1 MTTSMYTNWIGTPP
15 KILPLPIK
23 VNNGSSTNIVVALV
37 YMRANPRPIFIIAK
51 VTIKGGIVVLDI
63 TNPLN
68 TPTRVPAQME
78 IGIAMIDGTPTLVIS
93 PQQRHPDTAITE
105 PTERSI
111 PPNMITI
118 VIPHARITLMDIC
131 RMMLERF
138 LTVQNESVMTLS
150 NRQMIK
156 RPMIIPPLYLTV
168 ETTFLPKP
176 GKMPSL
182 FFDSI
187 LSSCFET

>member
-1 MTTSMYTNWIGTPP
+1 MSCFSCIRPVPLRPVSYTH
-15 KILPLPIK
+15 L
-23 VNNGSSTNIVVALV
+23 
-37 YMRANPRPIFIIAK
+37 
-51 VTIKGGIVVLDI
+51 
-63 TNPLN
+63 
-68 TPTRVPAQME
+68 E

-176 GKMPSL
+176 GKDVYKRQFPY
-182 FFDSI
+182 
-187 LSSCFET
+187 